1 MQPHPTVMLQCPE
14 AYLYITQ
21 PGRNVNLWTSLI
33 LYNCWKKNYNMNR
46 KNSHLKQRVQGPIT
60 AENLF
65 VALMSLRRY
74 KQICLCEIQI
84 HTADQ
89 HQLPLGVFRAV
100 IEAALW
106 SQTETSLLKFGTCML
121 QAIRLSAKPSLEET
135 EHPTVRCQKV
145 NRNSLEAHATQPSN
159 KWRTTTQ
166 TNLPPKIK

>member
-1 MQPHPTVMLQCPE
+1 ME
-14 AYLYITQ
+14 
-21 PGRNVNLWTSLI
+21 
-33 LYNCWKKNYNMNR
+33 KNYNMNR

-65 VALMSLRRY
+65 VALISLRRY

-106 SQTETSLLKFGTCML
+106 SQTETSLLKFGICML

-159 KWRTTTQ
+159 KWTTTTQ
-166 TNLPPKIK
+166 TNLPPKKKQNNQNIKAAAKYETFRCWWCHWDIWWG